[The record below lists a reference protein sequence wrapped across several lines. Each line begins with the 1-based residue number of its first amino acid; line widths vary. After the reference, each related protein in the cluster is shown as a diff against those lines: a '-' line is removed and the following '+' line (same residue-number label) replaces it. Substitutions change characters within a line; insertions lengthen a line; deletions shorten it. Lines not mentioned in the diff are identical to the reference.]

1 MLERL
6 ARDKCSSL
14 LGLFIS
20 NEHFFGKIAT
30 IGQCDQTVLFIDD
43 APVKE
48 GFTLA
53 SL

>member
-1 MLERL
+1 LPATNVQAYL
-6 ARDKCSSL
+6 ACSSAMKC
-14 LGLFIS
+14 FC
-20 NEHFFGKIAT
+20 KIAT

-53 SL
+53 SLLSLS